1 MKAELLGFT
10 PTRVYIKE
18 SWSPI
23 QCFKVW
29 GHRLH
34 TQTTNVI
41 KTELQ
46 ISPHPMFLSVRTVF
60 VKLFAL
66 CHLRKD
72 RTLQVTHYDLHENT
86 AVQAYSIQLSVL
98 RHLLLILAGAVDTL
112 AALLKQPLALMLS
125 SQPSTS
131 VSKGL
136 LEKFMLPI
144 YSYVCKCFWTFY
156 FASAYNLAITVWVV
170 L

>member
-23 QCFKVW
+23 QCFKVR
-29 GHRLH
+29 GHRLR

-46 ISPHPMFLSVRTVF
+46 ISPHPMFVSVKTVF

-66 CHLRKD
+66 CTTSEK
-72 RTLQVTHYDLHENT
+72 T
-86 AVQAYSIQLSVL
+86 
-98 RHLLLILAGAVDTL
+98 G
-112 AALLKQPLALMLS
+112 
-125 SQPSTS
+125 PS
-131 VSKGL
+131 K
-136 LEKFMLPI
+136 
-144 YSYVCKCFWTFY
+144 
-156 FASAYNLAITVWVV
+156 
-170 L
+170 